1 VTNARRVAATLL
13 VGIAAFVVPGL
24 IAAPAA
30 SAHPLGNFTVNRYS
44 GLLLSPGRVR
54 LTYVLD
60 MAEIPTFQETP
71 NIDTNGDG
79 TVTGA
84 ERRAW
89 ADRTAPAMLQGLTL
103 TVGGR
108 PVALRIDSDSMRFR
122 PGQGGLPILYFKA
135 LFTGPLASSGSLSY
149 RDRNYAD
156 RIGWKEITAASL
168 DGVAIVGSNVPARS
182 VSRELTAY
190 PVSLLSSPLKVG
202 EASLSFRPGA
212 GTGVASSD
220 RSPRTVGGAP
230 VASGGSFAALVNW
243 RLTPVVLGLSLLL
256 AFAFGALHALG
267 PGHGK
272 TITAAYL
279 VGQEAKACQAVVAGV
294 AVSFMHT
301 LSVLTLGL
309 VALVLFH
316 SFPAERVY
324 PWLGLLT
331 GLVALGLGTTLLV
344 VRVRARRRGL
354 DPWHG
359 HAHPEV
365 REFRV
370 AAPHRELAMV
380 GASAGPG
387 HDHAFGEA
395 GLDHDHDG
403 DGSGLAAGHDQ
414 AHPHHH
420 ERDHEHGSRPR
431 AISRRGLA
439 ALAVSGGILPS
450 PTALVVLTGAIA
462 YHRLGYGLSLIVAF
476 SLGLASA
483 LIAIAILA
491 LRARSLVSRKL
502 GSRMGGLL
510 PIASAAVIMG
520 FGLFFLARGVGQ
532 IA

>member
-1 VTNARRVAATLL
+1 
-13 VGIAAFVVPGL
+13 VGTAAFAAPGL

-71 NIDTNGDG
+71 NIDTDGDG
-79 TVTGA
+79 TVSGA
-84 ERRAW
+84 ERQAW
-89 ADRTAPAMLQGLTL
+89 ADRTAPAVLGDLAL

-108 PVALRIDSDSMRFR
+108 PVALRVESDSMRFR

-135 LFTGPLASSGSLSY
+135 VFTGPLASSGSLSY

-168 DGVAIVGSNVPARS
+168 DGVAIAGSNVPARS

-202 EASLSFRPGA
+202 EAGLSFRPGA

-220 RSPRTVGGAP
+220 GSSRTVGGAP
-230 VASGGSFAALVNW
+230 VASGGSFAALVGW
-243 RLTPVVLGLSLLL
+243 RLTPLVLGLSLLL

-279 VGQEAKACQAVVAGV
+279 VGQEAKTRQAVVAGI

-301 LSVLTLGL
+301 LSVLTLGF

-316 SFPAERVY
+316 SFPADRVY
-324 PWLGLLT
+324 SWLGLLT
-331 GLVALGLGTTLLV
+331 GLVALGLGSALLV
-344 VRVRARRRGL
+344 ARVRARRRGL

-359 HAHPEV
+359 HRHHEPAGHRHEH
-365 REFRV
+365 
-370 AAPHRELAMV
+370 ASALAPARELALV
-380 GASAGPG
+380 GAPAGG
-387 HDHAFGEA
+387 GSGFVSFERGTEVEHEHHHHHDHGSE
-395 GLDHDHDG
+395 DPHDHR
-403 DGSGLAAGHDQ
+403 
-414 AHPHHH
+414 
-420 ERDHEHGSRPR
+420 ESRG
-431 AISRRGLA
+431 ISRRGLA

-462 YHRLGYGLSLIVAF
+462 YHRIAYGLGLIVAF
-476 SLGLASA
+476 SCGLATA
-483 LIAIAILA
+483 LILVAVLA
-491 LRARSLVSRKL
+491 LRARSMVSRRL
-502 GSRMGGLL
+502 GSKVGGLL
-510 PIASAAVIMG
+510 PILSAAVIMG
-520 FGLFFLARGVGQ
+520 FGLFFLARGVAQVG
-532 IA
+532 

>member
-1 VTNARRVAATLL
+1 MTNPRRVAATLL
-13 VGIAAFVVPGL
+13 LGIAAFAVPGV

-71 NIDTNGDG
+71 HIDTDGDG
-79 TVTGA
+79 TVTGP
-84 ERRAW
+84 ERQAW
-89 ADRTAPAMLQGLTL
+89 ADRTAPSLLEGLTL
-103 TVGGR
+103 IVAGR
-108 PVALRIDSDSMRFR
+108 PVALRTDSDSMRFR
-122 PGQGGLPILYFKA
+122 PGQGGLPILYFEA
-135 LFTGPLASSGSLSY
+135 VFIGPLASAGSLSY

-156 RIGWKEITAASL
+156 RIGWEETTAASL

-202 EASLSFRPGA
+202 EASLSFRPGP
-212 GTGVASSD
+212 GTGVASSE

-243 RLTPVVLGLSLLL
+243 RLTPLVLGLSLLL

-279 VGQEAKACQAVVAGV
+279 VGQEAKARQAVVAGV

-301 LSVLTLGL
+301 LSVLTLGF

-344 VRVRARRRGL
+344 VRIRARRRGL

-365 REFRV
+365 REVRV
-370 AAPHRELAMV
+370 APHRELALV
-380 GASAGPG
+380 GASGG
-387 HDHAFGEA
+387 HGSAFGEA
-395 GLDHDHDG
+395 GPGHAHDHGGDDLG
-403 DGSGLAAGHDQ
+403 DG
-414 AHPHHH
+414 HPHRH

-439 ALAVSGGILPS
+439 ALAVSGGLLPS

-502 GSRMGGLL
+502 GSRVGGIL

-520 FGLFFLARGVGQ
+520 FGLFFVARGVGQ